1 MSESYTCWK
10 CGGPLQELLLPLARH
25 EECPHCRAQL
35 HVCRMC
41 VYFDTAAP
49 QQCRE
54 PVAENVSDKQRA
66 NFCGYFQINPQAY
79 AGPSNQAADS
89 HRKLDVLFGDGNS
102 GEASDA
108 SNLRR
113 RVGQAAGAVVQ
124 EIKKGPDTIFGK
136 CIRPLFTIPGTV

>member
-1 MSESYTCWK
+1 MPESYTCWK
-10 CGGPLQELLLPLARH
+10 CGGPLQELLLPLPRH

-66 NFCGYFQINPQAY
+66 NFCGYFQINPHAFTVSSDQTTASRRQVD
-79 AGPSNQAADS
+79 A
-89 HRKLDVLFGDGNS
+89 LFG
-102 GEASDA
+102 GESPAAASETSTTQDE
-108 SNLRR
+108 LRKDLE
-113 RVGQAAGAVVQ
+113 QLF
-124 EIKKGPDTIFGK
+124 KK
-136 CIRPLFTIPGTV
+136 

>member
-1 MSESYTCWK
+1 MSESTTCWK

-54 PVAENVSDKQRA
+54 PVADNVSDKQCA

-79 AGPSNQAADS
+79 TDPSDQAADS
-89 HRKLDVLFGDGNS
+89 QQLDALFGDETP
-102 GEASDA
+102 GEAAEA
-108 SNLRR
+108 SASENESGTPLD
-113 RVGQAAGAVVQ
+113 QLF
-124 EIKKGPDTIFGK
+124 KK
-136 CIRPLFTIPGTV
+136 